1 MATHANLVEQLANAL
16 VDRGMRLTT
25 VESCTGGQIGAL
37 LTERAGSSD
46 WYEGGWI
53 TYSNTRKVALGV
65 PETLITEHGAVSE
78 AVARAMADAGRQA
91 AGVALSLAV
100 TGIAG
105 PGGGSDEKPVGTVW
119 LAWTTPRGTDAECF
133 VFRGDR
139 IQVRNQAVETAL
151 SGLLRRL

>member
-1 MATHANLVEQLANAL
+1 MATHSSLVERLALAL
-16 VDRGMRLTT
+16 SDQDMRLTT

-53 TYSNTRKVALGV
+53 TYSNARKVALGV
-65 PETLITEHGAVSE
+65 PEALISEHGAVSE
-78 AVARAMADAGRQA
+78 MVARAMAEAGRRA

-105 PGGGSDEKPVGTVW
+105 PGGGSAEKPVGTVW
-119 LAWTTPRGTDAECF
+119 LAWATPFGTDAERF
-133 VFRGDR
+133 VFTGDR